1 MPFSQGQT
9 VATPNTNLAV
19 KEEKSPI
26 FLLEAGTS
34 IGEIVRALNALGVT
48 PRDLISIF
56 QALQASGALQAK
68 LEIM

>member
-9 VATPNTNLAV
+9 VVTPNTNIAV

-26 FLLEAGTS
+26 YLMESGAS

-56 QALQASGALQAK
+56 QALQAAGVLQAK
-68 LEIM
+68 LELM